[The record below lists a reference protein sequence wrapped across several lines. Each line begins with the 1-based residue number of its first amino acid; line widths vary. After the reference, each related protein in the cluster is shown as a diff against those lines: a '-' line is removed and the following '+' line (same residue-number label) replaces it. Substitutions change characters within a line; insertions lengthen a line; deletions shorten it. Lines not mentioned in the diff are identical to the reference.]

1 MKSPIRDILALN
13 PKSSRRRFL
22 RQTVLAGGSLVL
34 LAGGARRL
42 GAESPAAG
50 GADAPPPPANDTL
63 KTIRGLRTIHGN
75 FTDQEIPE
83 ETLQAILQA
92 SVRAANASNMQC
104 YSIVVVRDR
113 QMMQKLC
120 GYRGSRL
127 LLYLADHNRLAASA
141 RSLGHA
147 YQPDDVTAFVTA
159 LIDTTLAAQTAA
171 IAARSCGVDY
181 LLTNGVHRG
190 DMERH
195 WKLLDL
201 PKEHCFPVIALVLG
215 YPAKEPASLKG
226 RLDGTGVIHEGK
238 YHHVTPEEA
247 EEITRIYDDESR
259 HLGLDYGGNWRVD
272 GHKHYLDWMFTEWM
286 GRPAKRTGTPTQMLD
301 LIKRLGYLEA

>member
-1 MKSPIRDILALN
+1 MKTHNLI
-13 PKSSRRRFL
+13 SSRRSFL
-22 RQTVLAGGSLVL
+22 KQGALASGSLLFLAGQARGIAAEPSAGASPSATNAT
-34 LAGGARRL
+34 LA
-42 GAESPAAG
+42 
-50 GADAPPPPANDTL
+50 TL
-63 KTIRGLRTIHGN
+63 QSLRTIHGN
-75 FTDQEIPE
+75 FTDKEIPE
-83 ETLQAILQA
+83 ETLRAILQA

-113 QMMQKLC
+113 EMMQNIC

-127 LLYLADHNRLAASA
+127 LLFLADHNRLAASA
-141 RSLGHA
+141 RSLGHP
-147 YQPDDVTAFVTA
+147 YDPDDVTAFLTA
-159 LIDTTLAAQTAA
+159 VIDTTLAAQTTA

-190 DMERH
+190 DMNRH

-201 PKEHCFPVIALVLG
+201 PEKHCFPVIALVLG
-215 YPAKEPASLKG
+215 YPTKEPAVRKG
-226 RLDGTGVIHEGK
+226 RFDGTGLIHEGK

-259 HLGLDYGGNWRVD
+259 HLGLDYGGNWRTQ

-286 GRPAKRTGTPTQMLD
+286 GRPAKRTKTPTQMLE